1 MHVVKSQSN
10 LYLLFHQRRSRT
22 SAPGLQRVGTT
33 KPWGRAPR
41 AAINLPFT
49 GDHTPVWSERCLF
62 CRPPDQRWAPA
73 AHWSLRVSRAGSWVF
88 RLCCTHKSS
97 RPPLSRTS
105 RTVRSCPHRR
115 TCLTRT
121 RQVSTHRCG
130 YLKELHAVVFLV
142 FFAPYTQSNRFLST
156 PSLTKPPSTLHKTP
170 SDIWLLFKCE
180 SL

>member
-1 MHVVKSQSN
+1 MHVLKSQSN
-10 LYLLFHQRRSRT
+10 LYLLFHQRRSRP

-73 AHWSLRVSRAGSWVF
+73 AHWCLRVSRAGSWAF

-97 RPPLSRTS
+97 RLPLSRTS

-115 TCLTRT
+115 TCLTPT
-121 RQVSTHRCG
+121 RQVSSYRCG
-130 YLKELHAVVFLV
+130 YLKELHAVVFLF
-142 FFAPYTQSNRFLST
+142 FFALYTQSNRFLST